1 MNATSTLTPKYKC
14 CECGDLHDD
23 LDDARECCVP
33 RVEEV
38 FLCPICQAPHNE
50 EEDAIDCC
58 GFDPDGPPP
67 PPSAA
72 ELEAAGQMR
81 LLP

>member
-1 MNATSTLTPKYKC
+1 MNLKPKYKC
-14 CECGDLHDD
+14 CECDETHDYV
-23 LDDARECCVP
+23 DDARECCAP
-33 RVEEV
+33 RVEEA

-50 EEDAIDCC
+50 EVDATDCC

-67 PPSAA
+67 PPSAV
-72 ELEAAGQMR
+72 ELEAAGQLR